1 MEATGAIDER
11 LDRIG
16 RQPFRAKFR
25 LRGRDR
31 GLAQLRGPEV
41 LRTHAVDLVAKRLAP
56 AFPAKD
62 GKQTPY
68 RGHPVFV
75 AQHATATCCR
85 TCLRRNHGIE
95 QGRELTAGEQAYV
108 VDVICRW
115 IERELNSADTRAASS
130 S

>member
-1 MEATGAIDER
+1 MDSVQQIDER
-11 LDRIG
+11 LDRLV
-16 RQPFRAKFR
+16 RQPFRAKFQ

-31 GLAQLRGPEV
+31 ATAELRGMHTIRRHAAELVDKRVAPES
-41 LRTHAVDLVAKRLAP
+41 
-56 AFPAKD
+56 PAKD

-85 TCLRRNHGIE
+85 TCLSRWHQIPK
-95 QGRELTAGEQAYV
+95 GRALSAEERAYV

-115 IERELNSADTRAASS
+115 IERELSTR
-130 S
+130 